1 MNKTIRRLQGL
12 IFLGWAFF
20 LVQKIESGEI
30 LFYINQR
37 YILLVF
43 LGALAFLG
51 FGLATLVKAQKNA
64 NPLAAAH
71 HHQDAD
77 PAENGSAH
85 HHPGS
90 PGGVPAW
97 GTLVLAVP
105 LLLGLVIP
113 SRPLGSSAMSN
124 RGVNAAA
131 PLIRKSNGPVTSLT
145 QSTTDRSVLDW
156 VSLFSSASDPGI
168 YQGQAARVTGFVFHD
183 PRLPKSQFFV
193 SRFVI
198 TCCVA
203 DASALG
209 ILVDW
214 NAAEKLPENG
224 WVEVKGSIFTATVSG
239 QVLPGIH
246 AQAVETIPTP
256 DQPYLF
262 P

>member
-1 MNKTIRRLQGL
+1 MNKTIRRLQGM
-12 IFLGWAFF
+12 IFVGWAFF

-30 LFYINQR
+30 LYYINQR

-51 FGLATLVKAQKNA
+51 LGLATLVSAQKSA
-64 NPLAAAH
+64 VVSPPAH
-71 HHQDAD
+71 DHAD
-77 PAENGSAH
+77 PGAVENEPAH
-85 HHPGS
+85 KHPAASGAI
-90 PGGVPAW
+90 PPW
-97 GTLVLAVP
+97 GTLVLALP

-124 RGVNAAA
+124 RGVNSAA
-131 PLIRKSNGPVTSLT
+131 PLIRKPGGAAVTLT

-156 VSLFSSASDPGI
+156 VGLFSAASDPAI
-168 YQGQAARVTGFVFHD
+168 YQGQAAQVTGFVFHD
-183 PRLPKSQFFV
+183 PRISKGQFFV

-214 NAAEKLPENG
+214 SGAEKLPENG
-224 WVEVKGSIFTATVSG
+224 WVQVKGSIYTAAVSG